1 MRIGCLAYPH
11 CMITL
16 YRMTDKKAIVLIH
29 GIWMNSLEM
38 LYLHQYF
45 QKQGY
50 NVYGFNYPSV
60 RKSPAEN
67 ARRLKKYI
75 DNLAEQEVHLVAHS
89 LGGVVVL
96 HMFDLFDDI
105 KPGRVVLMGCP
116 YRGSDTAK
124 NLAMTYRQQ
133 PLIQKALLG
142 RAQEGALLN
151 DAPPWRAQR
160 ELGVLAG
167 NQPFGMGTTLR
178 AISDGAH
185 DGTVHVKETV
195 IDNAHDFTILPVS
208 HTSML
213 FTPQSAQAV
222 SHFLAQGHFPE
233 S

>member
-1 MRIGCLAYPH
+1 
-11 CMITL
+11 
-16 YRMTDKKAIVLIH
+16 MTNKKAIVLIH

-38 LYLHQYF
+38 LYLRQYF

-50 NVYGFNYPSV
+50 SVYGFNYPSI
-60 RKSPAEN
+60 RKSPSEN

-75 DNLAEQEVHLVAHS
+75 DQLPEQEVHLVAHS

-96 HMFDLFDDI
+96 HMFDMFESI

-124 NLAMTYRQQ
+124 NLSNTYKRQ
-133 PLIQKALLG
+133 PFIQKALLG
-142 RAQEGALLN
+142 KAQEGALLK
-151 DAPPWRAQR
+151 DAPEWKGKR

-185 DGTVHVKETV
+185 DGTVHVRETI
-195 IDNAHDFTILPVS
+195 IDNADDFTVLPVS

-213 FTPQSAQAV
+213 FTPQSAEAV
-222 SHFLAQGHFPE
+222 GQFLSRGQFPDYI
-233 S
+233 